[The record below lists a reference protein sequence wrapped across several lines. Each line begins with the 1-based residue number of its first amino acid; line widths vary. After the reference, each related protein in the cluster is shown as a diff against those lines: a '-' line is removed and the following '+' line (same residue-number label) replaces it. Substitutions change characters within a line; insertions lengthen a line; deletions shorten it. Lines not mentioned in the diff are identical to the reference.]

1 MAKKSTG
8 TKAAK
13 AIPDWVKP
21 RLDGQKV
28 CIAGRFEKYH
38 RLFTREHLESYV
50 TNEGGVVTETLDA
63 TCDFLLMKEP
73 TGSSGHEKKVAQ
85 LKAKGASI
93 SVISPQML
101 YDMIVPLQS
110 EVEEMLRGDSAAHQ
124 CLARRLSTV
133 RMEPDSGGN
142 NPAPF
147 SINGLSLKGQAVNE
161 IPLWCVSQDS
171 ADLRETTLPDHDKR
185 TDYYLFGE

>member
-1 MAKKSTG
+1 
-8 TKAAK
+8 
-13 AIPDWVKP
+13 
-21 RLDGQKV
+21 
-28 CIAGRFEKYH
+28 
-38 RLFTREHLESYV
+38 
-50 TNEGGVVTETLDA
+50 
-63 TCDFLLMKEP
+63 MKEP

-185 TDYYLFGE
+185 TDYYLFGELTNSRLDKAKLHARFVSLMDCSCREADLSGSWLGGYSQNARCRTDFTK